1 MSINLDVCDNLHA
14 YLDCTYKMVDE
25 EGHPL
30 KGFTFKTKADQ
41 FNRLKSLLSITKEVY
56 YIEAYQQIDTE
67 GVHGR
72 WNVVVMAD
80 DDAGDGEDH
89 SIFGSTIDISE
100 EQARAALHQFLTHPS
115 ILKVNTSDLPLPAT
129 NAGVHRL
136 LQNIHQT
143 LEADGASQGEELW
156 TTDKGGDDE
165 ASEDTR

>member
-1 MSINLDVCDNLHA
+1 MSITLEDRGHA
-14 YLDCTYKMVDE
+14 YLDCNYRMVDE
-25 EGHPL
+25 EGLPL
-30 KGFTFKTKADQ
+30 KSFSFKTEADQ

-56 YIEAYQQIDTE
+56 YIEAYQIDTE

-115 ILKVNTSDLPLPAT
+115 ILKVNTSDLPLPTT
-129 NAGVHRL
+129 NADVHRL
-136 LQNIHQT
+136 VQNIHQR
-143 LEADGASQGEELW
+143 LETDGTSKQCK
-156 TTDKGGDDE
+156 TFSCDCHCVCDC
-165 ASEDTR
+165 